1 MISKEILIQ
10 YSDLQQEIIE
20 LQDRKKALEKQ
31 FKSFLDGGTD
41 TDMVTGGSGGIQ
53 HFKIEGFPI
62 VAYERARNS
71 LQKNIQRIED
81 KYTELLEL
89 QNDVEEYIESIEDSR
104 MRRIIRMRFLDKLT
118 WNQVAD
124 NIGGGNTEDS
134 VRMAFNRFI
143 EEKQTCSVCSEKL

>member
-31 FKSFLDGGTD
+31 FKSFLDGGTV

>member
-20 LQDRKKALEKQ
+20 LQERRKTLEKQ
-31 FKSFLDGGTD
+31 FRSFLDGGTV
-41 TDMVTGGSGGIQ
+41 TDMVTGGCGGIQ
-53 HFKIEGFPI
+53 HFKIEGLPI
-62 VAYERARNS
+62 VAYEKARNS
-71 LQKNIQRIED
+71 LQKNIQKIED

-89 QNDVEEYIESIEDSR
+89 QNEVEEYIESISDSR

-143 EEKQTCSVCSEKL
+143 EEK

>member
-20 LQDRKKALEKQ
+20 LQERRKTLEKQ
-31 FKSFLDGGTD
+31 FKSFLDGGTV

-62 VAYERARNS
+62 VAYEKARKS

-89 QNDVEEYIESIEDSR
+89 SPPKCGYVPAFPSR
-104 MRRIIRMRFLDKLT
+104 EHAVRGARRSRISNACTPLRPSRCK
-118 WNQVAD
+118 
-124 NIGGGNTEDS
+124 
-134 VRMAFNRFI
+134 
-143 EEKQTCSVCSEKL
+143 

>member
-20 LQDRKKALEKQ
+20 LQERKKALEKQ
-31 FKSFLDGGTD
+31 FKSFLDGGTV

-53 HFKIEGFPI
+53 HFKIEGFPV
-62 VAYERARNS
+62 VAYEKVRNA
-71 LQKNIQRIED
+71 LQRNIQKIED

-89 QNDVEEYIESIEDSR
+89 QNDVEEYIESITDSR
-104 MRRIIRMRFLDKLT
+104 MRRIIRMRFIDKLT

-143 EEKQTCSVCSEKL
+143 EEK

>member
-20 LQDRKKALEKQ
+20 LKDRKKILEKQ
-31 FKSFLDGGTD
+31 FKSFLDGGTV

-53 HFKIEGFPI
+53 HFKIEGFPV
-62 VAYERARNS
+62 VAYEKARNA

-89 QNDVEEYIESIEDSR
+89 QNDVEEYIESITDSR

-143 EEKQTCSVCSEKL
+143 EEK

>member
-20 LQDRKKALEKQ
+20 LQDRRKTLEKQ
-31 FKSFLDGGTD
+31 FKSFLDGGTV

-53 HFKIEGFPI
+53 HFKIEGFPV
-62 VAYERARNS
+62 VAYEKARGS
-71 LQKNIQRIED
+71 LQKNIQKIED

-89 QNDVEEYIESIEDSR
+89 QNEVEEYIESISDSR
-104 MRRIIRMRFLDKLT
+104 MRRIIRMRFLDKFT

-143 EEKQTCSVCSEKL
+143 EEK

>member
-20 LQDRKKALEKQ
+20 LQDRKKDLEKQ
-31 FKSFLDGGTD
+31 FKSFLDGGTV

-53 HFKIEGFPI
+53 HFKIEGFPV
-62 VAYERARNS
+62 VAYEKARNA

-89 QNDVEEYIESIEDSR
+89 QNDVEEYIESIADSR
-104 MRRIIRMRFLDKLT
+104 MRRIIRMRFIDKLT

-143 EEKQTCSVCSEKL
+143 EEK

>member
-20 LQDRKKALEKQ
+20 LQDRRKTLEKQ
-31 FKSFLDGGTD
+31 FKSFLDGGTV

-53 HFKIEGFPI
+53 HFKIEGFPV
-62 VAYERARNS
+62 VAYEKARNS
-71 LQKNIQRIED
+71 LQKNIQKIED

-89 QNDVEEYIESIEDSR
+89 QNEVEEYIESISDSR

-143 EEKQTCSVCSEKL
+143 EEK

>member
-20 LQDRKKALEKQ
+20 LQERRKTLEKQ
-31 FKSFLDGGTD
+31 FKSFLDGGTV

-62 VAYERARNS
+62 VAYEKARKS

-89 QNDVEEYIESIEDSR
+89 QNEVEEYIESISDSR

-143 EEKQTCSVCSEKL
+143 EEK

>member
-20 LQDRKKALEKQ
+20 LQERRKTLEKQ
-31 FKSFLDGGTD
+31 FKSFLDGGTV

-62 VAYERARNS
+62 VAYEKARNS
-71 LQKNIQRIED
+71 LQKNIQKIEN

-89 QNDVEEYIESIEDSR
+89 QNEVEEYIESISDSR

-143 EEKQTCSVCSEKL
+143 EEK

>member
-10 YSDLQQEIIE
+10 YSDLQQEITE
-20 LQDRKKALEKQ
+20 LHDRKKSLEKQ
-31 FKSFLDGGTD
+31 FKSFLDGGTV

-53 HFKIEGFPI
+53 HFKIEGFPV
-62 VAYERARNS
+62 VAYEKARNA
-71 LQKNIQRIED
+71 LQRNIQRIED

-89 QNDVEEYIESIEDSR
+89 QNDVEEYIESIADSR

-143 EEKQTCSVCSEKL
+143 EEK

>member
-20 LQDRKKALEKQ
+20 LQDRKKDLEKQ
-31 FKSFLDGGTD
+31 FKSFLDGGTV

-53 HFKIEGFPI
+53 HFKIEGFPV
-62 VAYERARNS
+62 VAYEKARNA

-89 QNDVEEYIESIEDSR
+89 QNDVEEYIESIADSR

-143 EEKQTCSVCSEKL
+143 EEK

>member
-20 LQDRKKALEKQ
+20 LQDRKKDLEKQ
-31 FKSFLDGGTD
+31 FKSFLDGGTV

-53 HFKIEGFPI
+53 HFKIEGFPV
-62 VAYERARNS
+62 VAYEKARNA

-89 QNDVEEYIESIEDSR
+89 QNDVEEYIESITDSR

-143 EEKQTCSVCSEKL
+143 EEK

>member
-20 LQDRKKALEKQ
+20 LQDRKKDLEKQ
-31 FKSFLDGGTD
+31 FKSFLDGGTV

-53 HFKIEGFPI
+53 HFKIEGFPV
-62 VAYERARNS
+62 VAYEKARNA
-71 LQKNIQRIED
+71 LQRNIQRIED

-89 QNDVEEYIESIEDSR
+89 QNDVEEYIESITDSR
-104 MRRIIRMRFLDKLT
+104 MRRIIRMRFIDKLT

-143 EEKQTCSVCSEKL
+143 EEK

>member
-20 LQDRKKALEKQ
+20 LQEKKKKLEKQ
-31 FKSFLDGGTD
+31 FKSFLDGGTV
-41 TDMVTGGSGGIQ
+41 TDMVTGGNGGIQ
-53 HFKIEGFPI
+53 HFKIEGFPV
-62 VAYERARNS
+62 VAYEKARNA
-71 LQKNIQRIED
+71 LQKNIQKIED

-89 QNDVEEYIESIEDSR
+89 QNEVEEYIESIEDSR
-104 MRRIIRMRFLDKLT
+104 MRRIIRMRFIDKLT

-143 EEKQTCSVCSEKL
+143 EGK

>member
-10 YSDLQQEIIE
+10 YSDVQQEIIE
-20 LQDRKKALEKQ
+20 LQEKKKKLEKQ
-31 FKSFLDGGTD
+31 FKSFLDGGTV
-41 TDMVTGGSGGIQ
+41 TDMVTGGNGGIQ
-53 HFKIEGFPI
+53 HFKIEGFPV
-62 VAYERARNS
+62 VAYEKARNA
-71 LQKNIQRIED
+71 LKKNIQKIED

-89 QNDVEEYIESIEDSR
+89 QNEVEEYIESIEDSR
-104 MRRIIRMRFLDKLT
+104 MRRIIRMRFIDKLT

-143 EEKQTCSVCSEKL
+143 EGK

>member
-10 YSDLQQEIIE
+10 YSDLQQEINE
-20 LQDRKKALEKQ
+20 LQDRKKLLEKQ
-31 FKSFLDGGTD
+31 FKSFLDGGTV

-53 HFKIEGFPI
+53 HFKIEGFPV
-62 VAYERARNS
+62 VAYEKARNA

-81 KYTELLEL
+81 KYIELLEV
-89 QNDVEEYIESIEDSR
+89 QNEIEEYIESIGDSR

-118 WNQVAD
+118 WSQVAD
-124 NIGGGNTEDS
+124 NIGGNNTEDS

-143 EEKQTCSVCSEKL
+143 EEK

>member
-20 LQDRKKALEKQ
+20 LQERRKTLEKQ
-31 FKSFLDGGTD
+31 FRSFLDGDTV
-41 TDMVTGGSGGIQ
+41 TDMVTGGCGGIQ

-62 VAYERARNS
+62 VAYEKARNS
-71 LQKNIQRIED
+71 LQKNIQKIED

-89 QNDVEEYIESIEDSR
+89 QNEVEEYIESISDSR

-143 EEKQTCSVCSEKL
+143 EEK

>member
-20 LQDRKKALEKQ
+20 LQERRKILEKQ
-31 FKSFLDGGTD
+31 FKSFLDGGTV
-41 TDMVTGGSGGIQ
+41 TDMVTGGCGGIQ

-62 VAYERARNS
+62 VAYEKARNS
-71 LQKNIQRIED
+71 LQKNIQKIED

-89 QNDVEEYIESIEDSR
+89 QSEVEEYIESISDSR

-118 WNQVAD
+118 WNQVAN

-134 VRMAFNRFI
+134 VRMSFNRFI
-143 EEKQTCSVCSEKL
+143 EEK

>member
-20 LQDRKKALEKQ
+20 LQEKKKKLEKQ
-31 FKSFLDGGTD
+31 FKSFLDGGTV
-41 TDMVTGGSGGIQ
+41 TDMVTGGNGGIQ
-53 HFKIEGFPI
+53 HFKIEGFPV
-62 VAYERARNS
+62 VAYEKARNA
-71 LQKNIQRIED
+71 LKKNIQKIED

-89 QNDVEEYIESIEDSR
+89 QNEVEEYIESIEDSR
-104 MRRIIRMRFLDKLT
+104 MRRIIRMRFIDKLT

-143 EEKQTCSVCSEKL
+143 EGK

>member
-20 LQDRKKALEKQ
+20 LQDRKKNLEKQ
-31 FKSFLDGGTD
+31 FKSFLDGGTV

-53 HFKIEGFPI
+53 HFKIEGFPV
-62 VAYERARNS
+62 VAYEKARNA

-89 QNDVEEYIESIEDSR
+89 QNDVEEYIESITDSR

-143 EEKQTCSVCSEKL
+143 EEK

>member
-10 YSDLQQEIIE
+10 YSDLQQEITE
-20 LQDRKKALEKQ
+20 LHDRKKSLEKQ
-31 FKSFLDGGTD
+31 FKSFLDGGTV

-53 HFKIEGFPI
+53 HFKIEGFPV
-62 VAYERARNS
+62 VAYEKARNA

-89 QNDVEEYIESIEDSR
+89 QNDVEEYIESIADSR

-143 EEKQTCSVCSEKL
+143 EEK

>member
-20 LQDRKKALEKQ
+20 LQEKKKKLEKQ
-31 FKSFLDGGTD
+31 FKSFLDGGTV
-41 TDMVTGGSGGIQ
+41 TDMVTGGNGGIQ
-53 HFKIEGFPI
+53 HFKIEGFPV
-62 VAYERARNS
+62 VAHEKARNA
-71 LQKNIQRIED
+71 LQKNIQKIED

-89 QNDVEEYIESIEDSR
+89 QNEVEEYIESIEDSR
-104 MRRIIRMRFLDKLT
+104 MRRIIRMRFIDKLT

-143 EEKQTCSVCSEKL
+143 EGK

>member
-20 LQDRKKALEKQ
+20 LQERKKALEKQ
-31 FKSFLDGGTD
+31 FKLFLDGGTV

-53 HFKIEGFPI
+53 HFKIEGFPV
-62 VAYERARNS
+62 VAYEKARNA

-143 EEKQTCSVCSEKL
+143 EEK

>member
-10 YSDLQQEIIE
+10 YSDLQQEITE
-20 LQDRKKALEKQ
+20 LHDRKKSLEKQ
-31 FKSFLDGGTD
+31 FKSFLDGGTV

-53 HFKIEGFPI
+53 HFKIEGFPV
-62 VAYERARNS
+62 VAYEKARNA
-71 LQKNIQRIED
+71 LQRNIQRIED

-89 QNDVEEYIESIEDSR
+89 QNDVEEYIESITDSR
-104 MRRIIRMRFLDKLT
+104 MRRIVRMRFIDKLT

-143 EEKQTCSVCSEKL
+143 EEK

>member
-20 LQDRKKALEKQ
+20 LQDRKKVLEKQ
-31 FKSFLDGGTD
+31 FKTFLDCGTV
-41 TDMVTGGSGGIQ
+41 TDMVTGGNGGIQ

-62 VAYERARNS
+62 VAYEKARNS
-71 LQKNIQRIED
+71 LQRNIQRIED

-104 MRRIIRMRFLDKLT
+104 MRRIIRMRFIDKLT
-118 WNQVAD
+118 WNQVAHRV
-124 NIGGGNTEDS
+124 GGGNTEDS
-134 VRMAFNRFI
+134 VKKAFYRFI
-143 EEKQTCSVCSEKL
+143 DKK